1 MTKQDTIEEF
11 DVAELLQKQE
21 SNANEVDELISKHEK
36 FKAKWLKLTDQDM
49 FDRVALWENMKDK
62 ITELKSTYYEEKQ
75 QNDVKKGARMVEL
88 KAMLNEQWKKVH
100 TDSTADALIKQEFQQ
115 RDNEIS
121 IHKLQ
126 AELLQN
132 KADCVLEY
140 INIVKI
146 HIKKDFSM

>member
-1 MTKQDTIEEF
+1 MTNQDTIEDF

-21 SNANEVDELISKHEK
+21 ANASEVDELISKHEK
-36 FKAKWLKLTDQDM
+36 FKAKWLQLTDQDM
-49 FDRVALWENMKDK
+49 FDRVALRESMKDK
-62 ITELKSTYYEEKQ
+62 ITELKSVYYEEKQ

-88 KAMLNEQWKKVH
+88 KAMLNEAWKKIH
-100 TDSTADALIKQEFQQ
+100 TDSTVDALIKQEFQQ

-146 HIKKDFSM
+146 HIKKDFSI

>member
-1 MTKQDTIEEF
+1 MTNQDTIEDF

-21 SNANEVDELISKHEK
+21 ANASEVDELISKHEK
-36 FKAKWLKLTDQDM
+36 FKAKWLQLTDQDM
-49 FDRVALWENMKDK
+49 FDRVALRESMKDK
-62 ITELKSTYYEEKQ
+62 ITELKSVYYEEKQ

-88 KAMLNEQWKKVH
+88 KAMLNEAWKKVH

-146 HIKKDFSM
+146 HIKKDFSI